1 LGLSPFERRPEP
13 GRDGERSAGGFVLAG
28 GLLFD
33 AEAGARPGSL
43 VVSGSTIAAVVDPG
57 REGPADLPRLELR
70 GRVLLPGF
78 CDAHCHFLW
87 AGLLRV
93 RVDLSPAASRD
104 EALALVAE
112 ALRRPDL
119 PESIL
124 AEGWDEAHWPDGTAL
139 TGRDLDRVARD
150 RPVVARRVCTHVAA
164 ANRAALRC
172 FDGSDLATVDTER
185 GLLYEDAAMLASR
198 VLPGLA
204 GERRRACAAAVDV
217 ALRNGIVEVHDP
229 IGIDDLRLLVDA
241 HREGELPIRVRGF
254 LRFADL
260 ASLAPGELD
269 GLREAQASVRL
280 AGVKLFAD
288 GSIGARTAAVTR
300 PYVDGGC
307 GELLW
312 AREDLTGA
320 IAAAHAR
327 GLRCA
332 IHAIGDRAV
341 RLAVDCVEAA
351 GAAGDRIE
359 HLELVDPG
367 DIERVAALG
376 LVGSMQPNFVARWA
390 GPGGLYERAL
400 GRDRARESNPFGS
413 LRAAGVRLAFGSDCM
428 PVGPLFGLRGALC
441 HPDRKERLAPEDA
454 LAAYTDGGARSL
466 GEPPRRI
473 APGAPADL
481 CLLSARSIEADA
493 LDAAQVDGTWVG
505 GRRVY
510 ERGSDRGGD

>member
-1 LGLSPFERRPEP
+1 LGLSPFERRIEP
-13 GRDGERSAGGFVLAG
+13 GRDREESAGGLVLAG

-33 AEAGARPGSL
+33 ADAGARPGS
-43 VVSGSTIAAVVDPG
+43 VVLSGPRIAAVVGPDG
-57 REGPADLPRLELR
+57 EAPADLPRVELR

-104 EALALVAE
+104 EALTLVAD

-124 AEGWDEAHWPDGTAL
+124 AEGWDEARWPDGTAL
-139 TGRDLDRVARD
+139 TGRDLDRIARG

-172 FDGSDLATVDTER
+172 FDGSGLVTVDPER

-229 IGIDDLRLLVDA
+229 IGVDDLRLLVEA
-241 HREGELPIRVRGF
+241 ARAGELPVRVRGF
-254 LRFADL
+254 LRFEDL
-260 ASLAPGELD
+260 AAMASGELD
-269 GLREAQASVRL
+269 GLRQARAGVGI

-300 PYVDGGC
+300 PYVGGGR

-312 AREDLTGA
+312 TPEDLTGA
-320 IAAAHAR
+320 IATAHAR

-332 IHAIGDRAV
+332 VHAIGDRAI
-341 RLAVDCVEAA
+341 RLVLDAVEAA

-359 HLELVDPG
+359 HLELVEPG
-367 DIERVAALG
+367 DIARVRALG
-376 LVGSMQPNFVARWA
+376 LTASMQPNFVARWA
-390 GPGGLYERAL
+390 GPGGLYEQAL
-400 GRDRARESNPFGS
+400 GGDRARGSNPFGS
-413 LRAAGVRLAFGSDCM
+413 LRAAEVPLAFGSDCM
-428 PVGPLFGLRGALC
+428 PVGPLFGLRGALG
-441 HPDRKERLAPEDA
+441 HPDPAERLAPEDA
-454 LAAYTDGGARSL
+454 LLAYTAGGARSL
-466 GEPPRRI
+466 GEPARRI
-473 APGAPADL
+473 AAGAPADL
-481 CLLSARSIEADA
+481 CLLSARSIGANALADA
-493 LDAAQVDGTWVG
+493 DVDGTWVD

-510 ERGSDRGGD
+510 ERGFESAGD